1 MLCNVTLKC
10 SLLTNVSRCSQTS
23 LLGFRGEWAAASLYP
38 QLLPPALASIQ
49 VDGTSFSVK
58 AERMLNVYSAK
69 MKGHAGLQPWSINTH
84 GVKKKKRKRAVYKNI
99 LHPAAVRLIVVM
111 RNRKEADCL
120 GALKGGYVRLIQTTA
135 MGRNNDLKC
144 HKNIRSRWTLQGK
157 LHRSHNHLQ
166 FTSTRRAE
174 GDSHRRIYQ
183 LEINNVGN
191 FCELLVFISYIRS
204 RYASK
209 CQILKK

>member
-1 MLCNVTLKC
+1 M
-10 SLLTNVSRCSQTS
+10 
-23 LLGFRGEWAAASLYP
+23 EW
-38 QLLPPALASIQ
+38 
-49 VDGTSFSVK
+49 
-58 AERMLNVYSAK
+58 
-69 MKGHAGLQPWSINTH
+69 
-84 GVKKKKRKRAVYKNI
+84 KKKKRKRAVYKNI

-209 CQILKK
+209 CQILKKIAKQECKKKRKKR